1 MRRFPDKGVYRVC
14 LTVSNPYGTDTH
26 RKTLYLGVSA
36 QDNPVLQAQVQVW
49 PNPLRDRPAVA
60 LSANP
65 RSPMF
70 RLYDTIGRLMRE
82 ERLVLGVNE
91 IEADSLAAVT
101 YFRQVT
107 SGGEVVK
114 SGKINRLTM
123 RYETFLALYLRSALH
138 EREGFGSVQVDGRN
152 ADFSPLPVA
161 ALPGRNRNFSFSFGC
176 DFVFTPLGLSA

>member
-1 MRRFPDKGVYRVC
+1 MRRFPDKGVYQVC

-65 RSPMF
+65 RSPVF

-91 IEADSLAAVT
+91 IETDSLAAGT

-138 EREGFGSVQVDGRN
+138 EREGFGSVQVDDRN
-152 ADFSPLPVA
+152 ADFFTSS
-161 ALPGRNRNFSFSFGC
+161 GRGPAGSQPEFFIF
-176 DFVFTPLGLSA
+176 LWM